1 MNNPRG
7 LDSHRVFKEC
17 GLTTFEDVRAEFN
30 FLCYGG
36 VMIEQEEK
44 NKTNIQ
50 KYREKINYYFDY
62 TASVLIKYFNNILPK
77 ISNNWWEKTV
87 IEKST
92 DDQKR
97 IIKRKKIVDLAGLD
111 LSHLLR
117 LFDMNWNEISQQN
130 NLLTEDRNTLKNM
143 QTVRNH
149 WSHIPNNPKTGYG
162 LDDIHR
168 DFDKIQC
175 FLKIIDDNQDIIK
188 ELQKIRFDIMKENMD
203 EGEGPQNGNNKE
215 LLFKQLCNDVNKC
228 KKCDRSEDN
237 KKNLSEKNGNLN
249 SKVIF
254 IALAPGKGARD
265 TDRPLEGDAVG
276 NNFEK
281 LLKLL
286 DLEREKVFIT
296 NTILCNAYVKGKEHF
311 EITPQEIEKCKIYL
325 ERTIDIVDPDVI
337 VTLGEEALNALKLI
351 EKHKYTLRKRV
362 ATALKWRRKTLV
374 PLYLMTDENLKAKKV
389 KYKTTEGKEE
399 KREVRN
405 MKQQEEDF
413 KKLKEIIKK
422 PLSFQKSSH

>member
-1 MNNPRG
+1 VNNPRG

-143 QTVRNH
+143 QTVRNC
-149 WSHIPNNPKTGYG
+149 TAYA
-162 LDDIHR
+162 
-168 DFDKIQC
+168 
-175 FLKIIDDNQDIIK
+175 
-188 ELQKIRFDIMKENMD
+188 ELAV
-203 EGEGPQNGNNKE
+203 
-215 LLFKQLCNDVNKC
+215 FKA
-228 KKCDRSEDN
+228 S
-237 KKNLSEKNGNLN
+237 
-249 SKVIF
+249 I
-254 IALAPGKGARD
+254 
-265 TDRPLEGDAVG
+265 
-276 NNFEK
+276 
-281 LLKLL
+281 
-286 DLEREKVFIT
+286 
-296 NTILCNAYVKGKEHF
+296 
-311 EITPQEIEKCKIYL
+311 
-325 ERTIDIVDPDVI
+325 
-337 VTLGEEALNALKLI
+337 
-351 EKHKYTLRKRV
+351 
-362 ATALKWRRKTLV
+362 
-374 PLYLMTDENLKAKKV
+374 
-389 KYKTTEGKEE
+389 
-399 KREVRN
+399 
-405 MKQQEEDF
+405 
-413 KKLKEIIKK
+413 
-422 PLSFQKSSH
+422 